1 MTDQSQVRELHLKY
15 PTWGAVQIAKRL
27 GCLSAYVRATATRQG
42 ITLPGS
48 RTIKASKLE
57 TLVQLGIAARAAGL
71 TVVDIENLKLTRGR
85 TVQLARQVCNLEAP
99 LVQS

>member
-1 MTDQSQVRELHLKY
+1 MTDQRQVRELHKKH

-27 GCLSAYVRATATRQG
+27 GCQSAYVRATATRQG

-48 RTIKASKLE
+48 KTVKPPKPE
-57 TLVQLGIAARAAGL
+57 TLVQLGMAARAAGL
-71 TVVDIENLKLTRGR
+71 TVADIENLKSSRDR
-85 TVQLARQVCNLEAP
+85 AVRVARRVCNLEAP